1 MHHSLQAKRDQT
13 AEGTRR
19 GKLLHLSAA
28 AAMFKSEL
36 CFYFKIHQRLPRSIR
51 DIAVSPSNT
60 QGCGIN
66 KGNVIFF
73 AISVFH
79 FPLFRL
85 DIINCV
91 LGSTSYLVQ
100 TPVLWCPIVRIVCHR
115 ARVSLNL
122 IPNKSSFSLRVPYQM
137 EPQRKMPSHLFI
149 MEKFL
154 LCRFRIQSQKGG

>member
-1 MHHSLQAKRDQT
+1 MHSSLTDFCPFMYFINISRHTPRHRALQGKKDQT
-13 AEGTRR
+13 TERTRR
-19 GKLLHLSAA
+19 GTLLHLSAA

-51 DIAVSPSNT
+51 DIAVSASNT
-60 QGCGIN
+60 QAGGIN

-100 TPVLWCPIVRIVCHR
+100 TPVFWCPDC
-115 ARVSLNL
+115 ADCVS
-122 IPNKSSFSLRVPYQM
+122 PCSSFA
-137 EPQRKMPSHLFI
+137 
-149 MEKFL
+149 
-154 LCRFRIQSQKGG
+154 QSNSE